1 MTDEAPAGGA
11 VPGSPGPNPHLR
23 PGVPARYPAGPG
35 GPYPLAAP
43 AAFPAA
49 VRPPRDAGHPPR
61 RVDPLPGTPFGLVHL
76 QVAPVFSGPAV
87 GSLVAGIASILL
99 SVLVFCFGAAGANEG
114 WGVWAAVAFAI
125 LTTLV
130 GAGGV
135 VVGLF
140 ARRQI
145 APGAAATGGALHRAG
160 RGPERGCLR
169 RDRDGAGAG
178 GTRAGTAA
186 RPRLSGSGGAAARG
200 RAAGGGHGQ
209 PLHWGTGVA
218 RRGFVSRPAGAG
230 CANIVPGPRFDVRAR
245 GG

>member
-1 MTDEAPAGGA
+1 VTDEAPAGGA

-145 APGAAATGGALHRAG
+145 ARVPPPPAVRFTGRGVALSGVVCGATGMVLAL
-160 RGPERGCLR
+160 
-169 RDRDGAGAG
+169 
-178 GTRAGTAA
+178 AA
-186 RPRLSGSGGAAARG
+186 LGLALLLA
-200 RAAGGGHGQ
+200 
-209 PLHWGTGVA
+209 LV
-218 RRGFVSRPAGAG
+218 
-230 CANIVPGPRFDVRAR
+230 
-245 GG
+245 